1 MIRIFN
7 PRNRMRNFW
16 RLEKGTY
23 IIGRDK
29 NCDLF
34 IDDNTISRKHA
45 RLEVFDDDSA
55 TITDLGSRNG
65 VVVNTEL
72 KSGTVKLSHNDVIE
86 LGRIELLMKIGSD
99 NHSNNTSMSM
109 INLGNDLTS
118 ATIMP
123 INEALKPLPPKI
135 LENPAIF
142 NAISEIGKMLVVPG
156 QDRDMF
162 NKSLKSLQ
170 DVIPLERAAIFLM
183 NELEGD
189 ICVSSGSISTT
200 DDSGSFCISRTILR
214 ELLNNKTAIL
224 IGDSQAESKYAE
236 QQSIIMAGI
245 KSAIAVPL
253 YDEGQVFGILY
264 ADTTNPAHRYTEN
277 HLRIIATFGNMLA
290 AKMANNSLLKERR
303 EKERLE
309 SELAAASEI
318 QKQLLPKS
326 LPSFEKYSLY
336 AYQSQCIQVGGDLY
350 DISKLD
356 DENILI
362 MLADVSGKGM
372 GAALL
377 ASNILAALRTLYNS
391 KNFDMLES
399 IRAVSEQLLHFSR
412 MGDFATLFLAVLNP
426 ASGSIRYLNAGHNP
440 PVLIRSDGSIKY
452 LEASGVPIGIMDSA
466 EWKVE
471 KEEINT
477 GEILFIFT
485 DGIPEANNQ
494 EGEMFGDDRLV
505 NFIIEKRN
513 CSPET
518 LGNSVIGE
526 IDKFTGDFPKSDD
539 ITLIALRRDD

>member
-1 MIRIFN
+1 MIKIFN
-7 PRNRMRNFW
+7 PRNRMRHFW

-23 IIGRDK
+23 IIGREK
-29 NCDLF
+29 ECDLF

-55 TITDLGSRNG
+55 AITDLGSRNG
-65 VVVNTEL
+65 VVINTEL
-72 KSGTVKLSHNDVIE
+72 ISGTVKLGNNDVIE

-123 INEALKPLPPKI
+123 INEALKPLSPKI

-142 NAISEIGKMLVVPG
+142 NAISEIGRMLVVPG
-156 QDRDMF
+156 QDQDMF

-170 DVIPLERAAIFLM
+170 DVIPLERAAIFLTD
-183 NELEGD
+183 ELEGD

-224 IGDSQAESKYAE
+224 IGDSQADMKYAE

-253 YDEGQVFGILY
+253 YDEGRVFGILY
-264 ADTTNPAHRYTEN
+264 ADTSNPAHRYTEN

-290 AKMANNSLLKERR
+290 AKMANNNLLKERR

-326 LPSFEKYSLY
+326 LPSIDNYSLY

-350 DISKLD
+350 DISQLVNG
-356 DENILI
+356 NILI

-399 IRAVSEQLLHFSR
+399 IHAVSEQLLHFSR

-426 ASGSIRYLNAGHNP
+426 TSGSIQYLNAGHNP
-440 PVLIRSDGSIKY
+440 PVLIREDGSIDC

-466 EWKVE
+466 DWKVE
-471 KEEINT
+471 TVEINSGDT
-477 GEILFIFT
+477 LFIFT
-485 DGIPEANNQ
+485 DGIPEAVNR
-494 EGEMFGDDRLV
+494 EGEMLSDDRLIKFLV
-505 NFIIEKRN
+505 EKRD
-513 CSPET
+513 CSPES
-518 LGNSVIGE
+518 LGNSVISE

-539 ITLIALRRDD
+539 ITLVALRRDN